1 MGEIQTIRPVLRIAA
16 ITSGDRAALDWSM
29 NRAVADWGEPI
40 LRSPVFAFDQTTYYE
55 AEMGTGL
62 QKQLVAF
69 DRLMDPGD
77 LPASK
82 LAANAWEIE
91 YAAHTK
97 SQVSRPINI
106 DPGYLT
112 EAKLV
117 LATTKD
123 REHRI
128 YLSRGI
134 FAEVTVSFTRKA
146 WRCFEWT
153 YPDFRQASYLDFWT
167 RCRDYLRIRL
177 ADVG

>member
-1 MGEIQTIRPVLRIAA
+1 MAV
-16 ITSGDRAALDWSM
+16 TSGDTAALDWSID
-29 NRAVADWGEPI
+29 RASTEWGEPI
-40 LRSPVFAFDQTTYYE
+40 LRSSVFAFDQTTYYE

-62 QKQLVAF
+62 QKQLIAF
-69 DRLMDPGD
+69 DRLMDPGE
-77 LPASK
+77 LPACK
-82 LAANAWEIE
+82 LATNTWENE

-97 SQVSRPINI
+97 SKVSRPVNI

-128 YLSRGI
+128 YLGQGI
-134 FAEVTVSFTRKA
+134 YAEVTVAYTRKA

-153 YPDFRQASYLDFWT
+153 YPDFRQESYLGFWT